1 MPSKMEIKP
10 YCEEHMPE
18 ILELWKNQ
26 YQAELSEKGFLPNMW
41 RLRSNEIKAFL
52 RGQSGHEHFAVATK
66 GGEVVGYMFF
76 QVFPFH
82 GEATAFCPIM
92 GHAEKGA
99 RREVLE
105 RLYQSLSE
113 GLVAKGVLSHIITYF
128 AHDKV
133 VEDAVFALGFGLVVI
148 DAFRSTKCIQSISSP
163 VGVKIVKATPD
174 NVCDVKALGEESR
187 EYYSRAPI
195 FLNRSSKPQEY
206 YQGLLDSSDVAVYL
220 AFVDEQPVGF
230 MGVRRNKEL
239 RFVDLCDTKTA
250 LIDEV
255 GAYTKPAYRG
265 RDIGTTL
272 LSRCLEWCRLNEI
285 TVVHVDFESANLLA
299 RSFWLKFF
307 TETLKSAKRTVYS
320 DALSS
325 QQCDIKKN
333 REKD

>member
-1 MPSKMEIKP
+1 MPSKMEITP

-26 YQAELSEKGFLPNMW
+26 YQAELSEKGFLPNTW
-41 RLRSNEIKAFL
+41 SLRSNEIKAFL

-105 RLYQSLSE
+105 RLYQNLSE